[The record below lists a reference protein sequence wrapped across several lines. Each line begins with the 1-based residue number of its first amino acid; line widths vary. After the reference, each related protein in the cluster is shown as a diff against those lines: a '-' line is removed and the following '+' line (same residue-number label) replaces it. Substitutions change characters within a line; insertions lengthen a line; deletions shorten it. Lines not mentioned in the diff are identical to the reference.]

1 MALTRLREN
10 SNFPTEGW
18 SRWVRAMVRDRPAS
32 GQRYYE
38 QRGERNVGFICRN
51 VNDAF
56 DDYGCGIYE
65 LQARGPGGNKE
76 VYVGCTCRR
85 CPSRNRHE
93 SLRDRIREYCRNGS
107 HKRDLIND
115 ALTRGYEL
123 FVRVKSTGAGE
134 GARAAAEAAENELLA
149 QYNSF
154 TIEC

>member
-10 SNFPTEGW
+10 YNLPTEGW
-18 SRWVRAMVRDRPAS
+18 SRWVIAMVRDRPAS

-38 QRGERNVGFICRN
+38 ERGEGNVGFICRN

-85 CPSRNRHE
+85 YSSRNRHE
-93 SLRDRIREYCRNGS
+93 SLRCPSSSEHNLHRVIG
-107 HKRDLIND
+107 
-115 ALTRGYEL
+115 L
-123 FVRVKSTGAGE
+123 FVNTDTFCILIPHCNLKVGADFLNPFYF
-134 GARAAAEAAENELLA
+134 R
-149 QYNSF
+149 
-154 TIEC
+154 